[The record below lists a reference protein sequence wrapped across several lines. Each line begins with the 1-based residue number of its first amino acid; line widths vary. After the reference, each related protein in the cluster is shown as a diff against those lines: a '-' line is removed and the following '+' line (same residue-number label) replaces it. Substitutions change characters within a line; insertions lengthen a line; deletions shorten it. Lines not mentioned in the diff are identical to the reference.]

1 MTISFAELGLSTP
14 VLKAVEKMGFTSP
27 TPVQEQAIPE
37 LLAGHDV
44 CAAAATGTGKTAA
57 FLLPTLSKLGH
68 YEKGK
73 GPRMLVVSPT
83 RELAEQI
90 GRACLPISR
99 QTKHFMLT
107 VTGGTKYGPQ
117 IKQLRRGIDILIATP
132 GRLNDLRERG
142 VVDLSSI
149 EVLVLDE
156 ADRMLDMGFWPDIE
170 SILEEVP
177 EKRQTA
183 LFSATFD
190 HSVMGKVNKVLND
203 PVMIEIAHHGETA
216 ATVNQYVL
224 PIDNKKKPEL
234 LQATLNEMG
243 AERVIVFTRT
253 KRRADECAKLLH
265 DADFVAESIHSDKNQ
280 NLRRRILKR
289 FSKGDT
295 NILVATDV
303 LARGIDVPDV
313 DYVVNYDLPDA
324 AEDYVHRIGR
334 TGRAGHDGFAVSFST
349 RESRNELNAI
359 QKLIDK
365 KLPIMPLESFEVDPT
380 ILEPK
385 KKKKEQATPNAE
397 SKHEGK
403 RKSRSFKPH
412 GKNGA
417 RRYAQGGKS
426 KGNGFGKGGRSQNRS
441 NGNGNGDSRPN
452 GRSNGRP
459 GSRPNGR
466 PNGRPSSRPNGRKR
480 SFNKGRSR
488 AHA

>member
-68 YEKGK
+68 YEKGE
-73 GPRMLVVSPT
+73 GPHMLVVSPT

-107 VTGGTKYGPQ
+107 VTGGAKYGPQ

-289 FSKGDT
+289 FSKGTT

-385 KKKKEQATPNAE
+385 KKKKEQPTT
-397 SKHEGK
+397 STEGK

-412 GKNGA
+412 GNNGA
-417 RRYAQGGKS
+417 RRYAHSGSGN
-426 KGNGFGKGGRSQNRS
+426 GNGFGKGGRPQNRS
-441 NGNGNGDSRPN
+441 NGHGHGDTRPN
-452 GRSNGRP
+452 GRSN
-459 GSRPNGR
+459 SRPNSRSNGR
-466 PNGRPSSRPNGRKR
+466 PNSRPNSRKR
-480 SFNKGRSR
+480 SFNKGRAR
-488 AHA
+488 THA

>member
-156 ADRMLDMGFWPDIE
+156 ADRMLDM
-170 SILEEVP
+170 
-177 EKRQTA
+177 K
-183 LFSATFD
+183 SA
-190 HSVMGKVNKVLND
+190 
-203 PVMIEIAHHGETA
+203 
-216 ATVNQYVL
+216 
-224 PIDNKKKPEL
+224 
-234 LQATLNEMG
+234 
-243 AERVIVFTRT
+243 
-253 KRRADECAKLLH
+253 
-265 DADFVAESIHSDKNQ
+265 
-280 NLRRRILKR
+280 
-289 FSKGDT
+289 
-295 NILVATDV
+295 
-303 LARGIDVPDV
+303 
-313 DYVVNYDLPDA
+313 
-324 AEDYVHRIGR
+324 
-334 TGRAGHDGFAVSFST
+334 
-349 RESRNELNAI
+349 
-359 QKLIDK
+359 
-365 KLPIMPLESFEVDPT
+365 
-380 ILEPK
+380 
-385 KKKKEQATPNAE
+385 
-397 SKHEGK
+397 
-403 RKSRSFKPH
+403 
-412 GKNGA
+412 
-417 RRYAQGGKS
+417 
-426 KGNGFGKGGRSQNRS
+426 
-441 NGNGNGDSRPN
+441 RP
-452 GRSNGRP
+452 RCSP
-459 GSRPNGR
+459 
-466 PNGRPSSRPNGRKR
+466 RPSTTASWAR
-480 SFNKGRSR
+480 SARSSTTR
-488 AHA
+488 S